1 MKAMSKAVS
10 LLAISVAL
18 AASGSQAVAKNEG
31 PGQVKTSGTSAA
43 PSGSDAGGSKYIGPP
58 RPSTGTCRGSSCV
71 ACRGSGSKTCYP
83 WYNPPGSTLPTCR
96 GGHMGPNGVMIQCK

>member
-18 AASGSQAVAKNEG
+18 TLSGSHVFAKNDG

-43 PSGSDAGGSKYIGPP
+43 PSGSGASGSPP
-58 RPSTGTCRGSSCV
+58 RSTFSCSKNPQPGCRNYAPGH
-71 ACRGSGSKTCYP
+71 TQ
-83 WYNPPGSTLPTCR
+83 PPCHGP
-96 GGHMGPNGVMIQCK
+96 HMGPNGVMIQCQ